1 MAKQRYDV
9 YIERN
14 VQGDDAS
21 LALIRFPAM
30 KSQFENNPENIQLS
44 IKPKSFRTRLEVS
57 LDTDSPNFCQDHAQL
72 LASRSIPK
80 TFPGGLVNKN
90 FYSSTK
96 IPIEDGQ
103 LFVAKVV
110 NDKLVC
116 RPLSNIITMRHDFS
130 HFDPKEEV
138 DPKEEIRPISV
149 KFAAPDRQNV
159 PSRNQD
165 NLVEPDDPLDEYC
178 LLDYKSLESN
188 SSELDRIAL
197 FGEQLP
203 KIKKDPDEEMVDVK
217 PSIDLKPD
225 IKPKLEKIRVEDIY
239 STTSQQ
245 QASSQINSPKK
256 ANQIKNWVKECL
268 MKAKLVSFEEVHN
281 FIRMNQNNSKDQ
293 MQLSNK
299 DILDALDGSALLVQ
313 GNWAVKSEL
322 LYDPKER
329 DCTDVTGISIS
340 LFVSA
345 RDYLLWL
352 FTQNRFVSRMEFSQ
366 TVRMPDHDVLE
377 LFNQLATFR
386 NNIRRWELKLPTDTK
401 FLDQF
406 PDVAQRQTTCWK
418 VRRANKFNSF
428 SPQTN

>member
-14 VQGDDAS
+14 VQGEDSS
-21 LALIRFPAM
+21 LNLIRFPAM

-44 IKPKSFRTRLEVS
+44 IRPKSFRTKLEMS

-72 LASRSIPK
+72 LSSRSIPK

-96 IPIEDGQ
+96 IPVEDGQ

-110 NDKLVC
+110 NNKLVC

-178 LLDYKSLESN
+178 SLNYKSLESN
-188 SSELDRIAL
+188 SSELDRVAL
-197 FGEQLP
+197 FGKQLP
-203 KIKKDPDEEMVDVK
+203 KIKKDPDEEMVDIK

-225 IKPKLEKIRVEDIY
+225 IKPKLEKINVDDIY
-239 STTSQQ
+239 SSNSQQ
-245 QASSQINSPKK
+245 QASNSKK
-256 ANQIKNWVKECL
+256 ANSTKNLVKECL
-268 MKAKLVSFEEVHN
+268 MKAKLVSFEEVYN
-281 FIRMNQNNSKDQ
+281 FIRENQKDQ

-329 DCTDVTGISIS
+329 DCMDVTGISVS

-352 FTQNRFVSRMEFSQ
+352 FTQNRFVSRLEFSK
-366 TVRMPDHDVLE
+366 TVRMPDHDILE
-377 LFNQLATFR
+377 LFNQLAIFR

-401 FLDQF
+401 FLEQF
-406 PDVAQRQTTCWK
+406 PDVVQRQTTCWK
-418 VRRANKFNSF
+418 VRRANKFNIF